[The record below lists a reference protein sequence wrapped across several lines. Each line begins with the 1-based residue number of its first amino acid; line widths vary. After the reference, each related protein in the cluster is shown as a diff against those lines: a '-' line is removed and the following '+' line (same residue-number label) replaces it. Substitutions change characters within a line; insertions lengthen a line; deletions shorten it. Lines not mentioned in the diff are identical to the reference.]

1 MRINA
6 LGKNEKSVGKAFQRW
21 NDHPGVDMEIEVK
34 TGWILSIIGA
44 LSIAGILLAS
54 EWIR

>member
-6 LGKNEKSVGKAFQRW
+6 LGKDEKSVGKALQRW
-21 NDHPGVDMEIEVK
+21 DDHSGADMEIEVK

-44 LSIAGILLAS
+44 LSIAGILLVS
-54 EWIR
+54 EWIK